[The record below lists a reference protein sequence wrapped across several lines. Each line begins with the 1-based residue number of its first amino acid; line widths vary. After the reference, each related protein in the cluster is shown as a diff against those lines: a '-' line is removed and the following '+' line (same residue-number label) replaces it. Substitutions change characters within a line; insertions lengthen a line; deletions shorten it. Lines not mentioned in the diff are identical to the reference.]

1 MFSLLK
7 VEKISFLFVI
17 IFKIFQNFSL
27 IRYFFYIIFDFRN
40 LFEVTKD
47 SFCITKII
55 KEFFRRFLREEVVF
69 FSNKIS
75 KKLVKNSYTRLE
87 LDIKLLIKLKKKRQ
101 FGDIKKIFHFLDFS
115 TLKKFL
121 VKSYSSLNL
130 ILNCSMKKF
139 SLLKKIYIN
148 YQKNNNKK
156 QLILPSQK
164 FRNRIGFLKF
174 LN

>member
-75 KKLVKNSYTRLE
+75 KKLVKNNYTRLE

-115 TLKKFL
+115 TL
-121 VKSYSSLNL
+121 VANL
-130 ILNCSMKKF
+130 L
-139 SLLKKIYIN
+139 
-148 YQKNNNKK
+148 
-156 QLILPSQK
+156 
-164 FRNRIGFLKF
+164 
-174 LN
+174 